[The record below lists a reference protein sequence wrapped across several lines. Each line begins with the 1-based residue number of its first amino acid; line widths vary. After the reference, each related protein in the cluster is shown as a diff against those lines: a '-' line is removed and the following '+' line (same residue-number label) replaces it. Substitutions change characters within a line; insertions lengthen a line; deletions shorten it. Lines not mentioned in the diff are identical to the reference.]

1 MTTYKTVYD
10 ITIPAGTIVI
20 REAPH
25 DTSFPVETAM
35 IEVDIPILNSMS
47 HLAIDWQDA
56 AESGLVTEVSEDA
69 TAEPLDEGKSD

>member
-10 ITIPAGTIVI
+10 IMIPAGTLVS
-20 REAPH
+20 REPPH

-35 IEVDIPILNSMS
+35 IEVDIPILSSMS

-56 AESGLVTEVSEDA
+56 IDAGLVIEGAPE
-69 TAEPLDEGKSD
+69 EQLDDVELD